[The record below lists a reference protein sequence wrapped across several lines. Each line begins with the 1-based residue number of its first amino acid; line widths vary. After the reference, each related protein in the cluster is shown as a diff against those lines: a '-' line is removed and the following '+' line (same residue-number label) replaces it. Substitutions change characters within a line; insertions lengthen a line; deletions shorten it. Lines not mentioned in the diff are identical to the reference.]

1 MEKMGRD
8 EKIKIL
14 IADDHA
20 IVREGIKEIMER
32 LGGDIA
38 IVAEATNGKEVL
50 EIAQQTPVDIYL
62 MDISMPL
69 MDGILTTEY
78 LMKLDP
84 KSRVII
90 FSMYQDKILVNR
102 TLKSGARGYVL
113 KDCVPEEIIHAIR
126 EVFNGNYYLSPS
138 VAGLVVEGITSREPI
153 PEKDEHTL
161 TKRQKEILRLICDGL
176 TEKDIA
182 RALNV
187 SSFTIHSHIYN
198 MMKKLNI
205 HTKVGLIKYAIKK
218 RIVQS

>member
-1 MEKMGRD
+1 MGMEKE
-8 EKIKIL
+8 EKTKIL

-20 IVREGIKEIMER
+20 IVREGIKEIFER
-32 LGGDIA
+32 LGQDVE

-50 EIAQQTPVDIYL
+50 EIAQNTPVDVYL
-62 MDISMPL
+62 LDISMPL

-102 TLKSGARGYVL
+102 TLKSGARGYIL
-113 KDCVPEEIIHAIR
+113 KDCAPEEIIHAVR
-126 EVFNGNYYLSPS
+126 EVHRGNYYLSPS
-138 VAGLVVEGITSREPI
+138 VAGLVVEGLTSREPV
-153 PEKDEHTL
+153 PDKEEHAL

-182 RALNV
+182 RTLNV

>member
-1 MEKMGRD
+1 MGRD
-8 EKIKIL
+8 KKIKIL

-20 IVREGIKEIMER
+20 IVREGIKEIVER
-32 LGGDIA
+32 LGKDVE

-50 EIAQQTPVDIYL
+50 ELAQQSPVDVYL
-62 MDISMPL
+62 LDISMPL

-78 LMKLDP
+78 LMKLDV
-84 KSRVII
+84 KTKVIV

-102 TLKSGARGYVL
+102 TLKSGSRGYVL
-113 KDCVPEEIIHAIR
+113 KDCPPEEIIHAIR
-126 EVFNGNYYLSPS
+126 EVHNGNYYLSPS
-138 VAGLVVEGITSREPI
+138 VAGLVVEGITSREPV
-153 PEKDEHTL
+153 PDKEEHAL

-182 RALNV
+182 RSLNV